1 MEGKKLFNYQAS
13 TLLKNNDKEWQQHKL
28 TQKSLILSHQKQER
42 FGLNRQQSTYG
53 SFTARR

>member
-28 TQKSLILSHQKQER
+28 TQKSLIFSHQKQKR